1 MDWEGKLLNEL
12 NNSFKKGIASGTK
25 ITSNSILNSI
35 ERLKKENYSSDF
47 ILKVIKS
54 FCKEKVN
61 EKELKGDHKNGN

>member
-1 MDWEGKLLNEL
+1 MDWASKLLNEL
-12 NNSFKKGIASGTK
+12 NDSFKEGITSGTK

-35 ERLKKENYSSDF
+35 ERLEKENCSSDF

-61 EKELKGDHKNGN
+61 EEN